1 MSASNITMGATN
13 VSLWTTYILKKFVPG
28 LKAKLFFTD
37 YARPAMIPKGAGNIA
52 RWLVPTMRVG
62 STTALTD
69 GSSGSAA
76 SAVTI
81 TGVEGTIAD
90 YGEWFNLTDLAQE
103 TEVSTALDAYRD
115 IMEYAG
121 AGSLNTLIYNAG
133 ITATNFLHAGD
144 TTISGVTLADGDVL
158 TAQDFPVVAGFFN
171 ARNATGFDS
180 LGGDFMLAIHPDTET
195 HLITDVTTARL
206 SWSEVNKH
214 VPAGFDQ
221 LVKNHRF
228 VGRLAG
234 VTALRTTLVKSDT
247 ELDIADAHFNLALA
261 DYGVGW
267 LGLGENGPRRPEI
280 KYKRPGPQSTN
291 DPLDTNN
298 TMGWK
303 VRAVAANLDAGN
315 RSLVVYSDASG

>member
-28 LKAKLFFTD
+28 LKARLFFTD
-37 YARPAMIPKGAGNIA
+37 YAKPGMLPRAAGNVA

-62 STTALTD
+62 STTALVD
-69 GSSGSAA
+69 GTSGSAA

-81 TGVEGTIAD
+81 TGVEATIAD
-90 YGEWFNLTDLAQE
+90 YGEWFNVSDLAE
-103 TEVSTALDAYRD
+103 ATEVSTALDAYRE

-121 AGSLNTLIYNAG
+121 AGSINTLLYNAG
-133 ITATNFLHAGD
+133 VTATNFLHAGD
-144 TTISGVTLADGDVL
+144 TTIGQVTLTSTDYL

-171 ARNATGFDS
+171 ARNAQGFQA
-180 LGGDFMLAIHPDTET
+180 LGGDFMFAIHPDAET
-195 HLITDVTTARL
+195 HLVTDVTTTRL

-214 VPAGFDQ
+214 VPAGYDK
-221 LVKNHRF
+221 LVANHRY

-234 VTALRTTLVKSDT
+234 VTALRTTIVKTDT
-247 ELDIADAHFNLALA
+247 EDVSAHFNLALA

-267 LGLGENGPRRPEI
+267 LGLGEKGPRRPEI

-298 TMGWK
+298 TLGWK
-303 VRAVAANLDAGN
+303 VRMTTANLDAGN
-315 RSLVVYSDASG
+315 RSLVVYSAV

>member
-37 YARPAMIPKGAGNIA
+37 YARPAMLPRGAGNIA

-69 GSSGSAA
+69 GSSGAA
-76 SAVTI
+76 ANAVTI

-90 YGEWFNLTDLAQE
+90 YGEYFNVTDLAQE

-121 AGSLNTLIYNAG
+121 AGAINTLIYNAADD
-133 ITATNFLHAGD
+133 ATNFHHVGD
-144 TTISGVTLADGDVL
+144 STITGVTLAAADIL
-158 TAQDFPVVAGFFN
+158 QAQDFAIVANFFN
-171 ARNATGFDS
+171 ARDATGFEK
-180 LGGDFMLAIHPDTET
+180 LGGDFLLAIHPDAEFE
-195 HLITDVTTARL
+195 LVTDVTNTRL

-214 VPAGFDQ
+214 VPAGFDT
-221 LVKNHRF
+221 LVNNHRF
-228 VGRLAG
+228 VGRLGG
-234 VTALRTTLVKSDT
+234 VTALRTTLIGTVT
-247 ELDIADAHFNLALA
+247 EDVAAYVNVALA

-267 LGLGENGPRRPEI
+267 LGLGESGPRRPEI

-303 VRAVAANLDAGN
+303 ARMVAANLDAGN
-315 RSLVVYSDASG
+315 RSLIVYSVV